1 MAVALNL
8 VMRCAWVL
16 SISPGALGLRAS
28 FSPIKSG
35 LNQRLQPLAG
45 STCAR
50 PRRGSAEIALNF
62 WISKIS
68 RVHTVYCTATEVL
81 AHLILVRS
89 KIPSETLIAITQSPR
104 SLPLLV
110 LSLRRAAGV
119 HLQQDVL
126 VFVLG
131 LTELTRRCMFN
142 VFRLEFEQ
150 YHNTGLLK
158 FKAERGGDTNE
169 EGRA

>member
-169 EGRA
+169 EGGA